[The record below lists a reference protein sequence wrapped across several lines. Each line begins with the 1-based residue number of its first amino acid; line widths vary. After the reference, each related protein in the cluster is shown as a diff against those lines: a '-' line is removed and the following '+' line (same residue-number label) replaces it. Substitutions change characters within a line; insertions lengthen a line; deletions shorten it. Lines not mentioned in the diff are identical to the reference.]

1 TLHTQT
7 EDTKKNL
14 KFVPL
19 APACVVIRVLVPVYA
34 ANLPYSPLPWKL
46 FWIMLFSAITYILL
60 TSLKILIG
68 LVLKKHATWIPLLV
82 PEDYIW
88 KQLCPSKF

>member
-1 TLHTQT
+1 
-7 EDTKKNL
+7 
-14 KFVPL
+14 
-19 APACVVIRVLVPVYA
+19 VIRVLVPVYA